1 MTKERIELK
10 NVTLANRYEF
20 GSYFNHVYVT
30 RYLYKFVDE
39 SGKVYVWKT
48 TTYAGF
54 DTKITV
60 AGVERYAFDGIHN
73 GDILDI
79 KGTIKGESVYNGEP
93 QTELERVKILGRSF
107 KAETPEEK
115 KARIEAEKKAKEEK
129 QRASLKDGDKIMR
142 MTYKNYKEH
151 YADCETVEN
160 SFEEHNGRPS
170 TIEVI
175 VRSGRLVP
183 SGVRGEHY
191 AGYRFVNEKGEKI
204 TYRAVSAENAEKRV
218 NKENPN
224 NKWELDEIFYYDN
237 YHRIW

>member
-10 NVTLANRYEF
+10 NVTLVNRYEF

-30 RYLYKFVDE
+30 RYLYKFVTED
-39 SGKVYVWKT
+39 GKIYVWKT

-54 DTKITV
+54 DTTIMV
-60 AGVERYAFDGIHN
+60 DGIERNAFDGIHK
-73 GDILDI
+73 GDIVDI
-79 KGTIKGESVYNGEP
+79 KGTIKGESDYNGER

-107 KAETPEEK
+107 RAETPEEK
-115 KARIEAEKKAKEEK
+115 KARIEAEKKAKEEA
-129 QRASLKDGDKIMR
+129 QRASLKDGDTIMR

-151 YADCETVEN
+151 YSDCETVEN
-160 SFEEHNGRPS
+160 SFEERNGRPS

-183 SGVRGEHY
+183 SGVRGKHY
-191 AGYRFVNEKGEKI
+191 AGYQFVNEEGKKI
-204 TYRAVSAENAEKRV
+204 TYCAVSAENAEKRV
-218 NKENPN
+218 NKEYPN
-224 NKWELDEIFYYDN
+224 NKWELDEIFNYT